1 MKTNLFRGFVAAVAM
16 FAALP
21 LLFRSVDASQTTSAP
36 AGSTAKGDQ
45 WETTSQMSMENMPM
59 KMPATTLKVCSAKGR
74 TEPPGAANGQ
84 RNCKNS
90 NFRQE
95 GTKVTWD
102 VACTGPTMTG
112 TAEIIYVN
120 PNSYTG
126 TIKFVTEQGNMTINL
141 SGKKLGECD
150 NPQ

>member
-1 MKTNLFRGFVAAVAM
+1 MKTNVFSGCVAGVAM
-16 FAALP
+16 IASLTF
-21 LLFRSVDASQTTSAP
+21 LFPSVDASQATSTP
-36 AGSTAKGDQ
+36 KGDQ
-45 WETTSQMSMENMPM
+45 WETTSQMSMEGMPM
-59 KMPATTLKVCSAKGR
+59 KMPANTMKVCTARGR
-74 TEPPGAANGQ
+74 TEPPGATNSQ

-95 GTKVTWD
+95 DGGKKVTWD

-112 TAEIIYVN
+112 TAEIVYVN
-120 PNSYTG
+120 SDTYTG
-126 TIKFVTEQGNMTINL
+126 TIKFVSQQGNMTINL